1 MYQKDFTDVV
11 KFAAGDPI
19 VLITLGDLCNGDKY
33 PDQLVSTRRSDQI
46 TMAVENLRMWLEL
59 PNLEKLRIVMGTSAH
74 GFGEGSAELL
84 IAEQVQKEY
93 KNVDVLVLRH
103 GLADADGVLIDYAH
117 HGPNAGIRHW
127 TSGNQVRYYLRSI
140 LDTEIVAGREP
151 PEVVLRAHYH
161 NLCWESVKVQRG
173 NEYYQAHAI
182 VLPAYCGLSDHSQQ
196 VTRSTYLISCG
207 LVAMEVMDGRLK
219 EIVPFARSVDLRT
232 REKL

>member
-1 MYQKDFTDVV
+1 MFDHDLKSDILGFVYNRKEDNFMDMQEQKMDAFNKV
-11 KFAAGDPI
+11 KE
-19 VLITLGDLCNGDKY
+19 
-33 PDQLVSTRRSDQI
+33 LV
-46 TMAVENLRMWLEL
+46 
-59 PNLEKLRIVMGTSAH
+59 
-74 GFGEGSAELL
+74 
-84 IAEQVQKEY
+84 
-93 KNVDVLVLRH
+93 VLVLRH